1 MGIMGIQSNKKNNL
15 PERERKAIN
24 MAKKEIENNLER
36 DFPKLY
42 SEYVEEASWRKINK
56 NTKDQSCYSEEE
68 SLRLL
73 ISRRVRDYLTT
84 DLKFVKQMDGMDL
97 DAYDTDKI
105 KQLLITL
112 FYFRMNN
119 EQPLYRDQDNIDSSI
134 KSINANIKKGKFLYR
149 YDEVYESLIRISNN
163 CRKDQGN
170 LITARAEE
178 GDALLEYHKE
188 ILPQQTNLLID
199 VLEND
204 QKSMTEKKM
213 VFENWYQI
221 VCLGISVMKTLENK
235 NYNLLYAY
243 AYFTVIL
250 ERMRRVVWYIF
261 RYVLKVNEEIKSL
274 ELFFDRIE
282 NDIHQYKV
290 PMQYDIVQHY
300 GLCMELYG
308 GRNERRVWI
317 EILQCLQDLENE
329 KYQAY
334 DEKYS
339 VVNLDPD
346 STELNEIRE
355 KFCEKDKIRP
365 DRFKDR
371 LDECIKIYH
380 WFSEKALRSFPGNR
394 LVTLKAIYRECFIYN
409 EKIPSKFGKIKSLL
423 NTMDSGKLDYVYN
436 MSEQE
441 FFFAEK
447 IQRGIYR
454 ELDQMELYI
463 RKNKFMIAFY
473 EGEIGL
479 MNNMSGF
486 YLSNWT
492 YALLNNIK
500 ELLEVGG

>member
-1 MGIMGIQSNKKNNL
+1 MGIQSNKKNNL

-274 ELFFDRIE
+274 ELFLIE
-282 NDIHQYKV
+282 LKMIFTNTKC
-290 PMQYDIVQHY
+290 
-300 GLCMELYG
+300 LC
-308 GRNERRVWI
+308 
-317 EILQCLQDLENE
+317 
-329 KYQAY
+329 
-334 DEKYS
+334 
-339 VVNLDPD
+339 
-346 STELNEIRE
+346 
-355 KFCEKDKIRP
+355 
-365 DRFKDR
+365 
-371 LDECIKIYH
+371 
-380 WFSEKALRSFPGNR
+380 
-394 LVTLKAIYRECFIYN
+394 
-409 EKIPSKFGKIKSLL
+409 
-423 NTMDSGKLDYVYN
+423 N
-436 MSEQE
+436 M
-441 FFFAEK
+441 
-447 IQRGIYR
+447 I
-454 ELDQMELYI
+454 
-463 RKNKFMIAFY
+463 
-473 EGEIGL
+473 
-479 MNNMSGF
+479 
-486 YLSNWT
+486 
-492 YALLNNIK
+492 
-500 ELLEVGG
+500 